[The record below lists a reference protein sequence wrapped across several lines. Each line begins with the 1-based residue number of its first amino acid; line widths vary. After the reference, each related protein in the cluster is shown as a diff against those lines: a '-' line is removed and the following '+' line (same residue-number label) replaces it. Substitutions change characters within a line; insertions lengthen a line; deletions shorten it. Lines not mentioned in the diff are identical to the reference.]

1 MQKSNALRAEEEDI
15 ERLGK
20 KETNFVFKKKSSQCG
35 RRVMSKDECGGRDGP
50 QAL

>member
-1 MQKSNALRAEEEDI
+1 MQK
-15 ERLGK
+15 GWG
-20 KETNFVFKKKSSQCG
+20 KETNLMFKKKSSQCG